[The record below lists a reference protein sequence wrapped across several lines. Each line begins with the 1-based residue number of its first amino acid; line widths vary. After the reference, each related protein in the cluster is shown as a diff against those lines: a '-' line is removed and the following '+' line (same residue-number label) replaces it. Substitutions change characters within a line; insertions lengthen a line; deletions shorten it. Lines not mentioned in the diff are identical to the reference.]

1 MAKPARQTTRGAN
14 LPVPQSREEA
24 QQSLSRYGLLQRE
37 IGRIQAD
44 LDDKV
49 AALKEEAEAKSNPLQ
64 VESMTIVE
72 GLRIWAEANRSALTD
87 GGRVK
92 FADLGTGKI
101 SWRFRPAK
109 VSIRGA
115 DVIID
120 TLRSFGLG
128 RFIRTKEEVD
138 KEAMLREPD
147 LARSVPGV
155 SIGSEG
161 EDFAVEPLTSPLSTG
176 SADAAS

>member
-1 MAKPARQTTRGAN
+1 MAKSARQTTRAAN

-37 IGRIQAD
+37 IGRIQAG

-49 AALKEEAEAKSNPLQ
+49 TALKEAAEAKSSPLQ
-64 VESMTIVE
+64 AEAAEIVE
-72 GLRIWAEANRSALTD
+72 GLRIWAEANRNTLTD

-115 DVIID
+115 DVILD
-120 TLRSFGLG
+120 TLRSLGFG

-138 KEAMLREPD
+138 KEAMLREAD
-147 LARSVPGV
+147 IARSVPGV
-155 SIGSEG
+155 SIGSDG
-161 EDFAVEPLTSPLSTG
+161 EDFIVEPLTSPLSTG
-176 SADAAS
+176 GADAAA

>member
-1 MAKPARQTTRGAN
+1 MAKSARQTTRAAN

-44 LDDKV
+44 LDDEV
-49 AALKEEAEAKSNPLQ
+49 TALKEAAEAKSNPLQ
-64 VESMTIVE
+64 AEAAEIVE
-72 GLRIWAEANRSALTD
+72 GLRIWAEANRNALTD

-115 DVIID
+115 DVILD
-120 TLRSFGLG
+120 TLRSLGFG

-138 KEAMLREPD
+138 KEAMLREAD
-147 LARSVPGV
+147 VARSVPGV
-155 SIGSEG
+155 SIGSAG
-161 EDFAVEPLTSPLSTG
+161 EDFIVEPLTSQLSTG
-176 SADAAS
+176 GADAAA

>member
-1 MAKPARQTTRGAN
+1 MARSTRQTTRGAN
-14 LPVPQSREEA
+14 LPVPQTREEA

-44 LDDKV
+44 LDDKIT
-49 AALKEEAEAKSNPLQ
+49 ALKEDAETRSTPLQ
-64 VESMTIVE
+64 AESASIVE

-92 FADLGTGKI
+92 FAALGTGKI

-109 VSIRGA
+109 VSIRGVDA
-115 DVIID
+115 IIE
-120 TLRSFGLG
+120 TLRTLGLG
-128 RFIRTKEEVD
+128 RFVRTKEEVD

-155 SIGSEG
+155 SIGSDG
-161 EDFAVEPLTSPLSTG
+161 EDFVVEPLTSPLSG
-176 SADAAS
+176 GADAAA